1 MAIKVLKPAYVTVF
15 LNGVLMHN
23 RKELLGPTVH
33 RRPPNIFRSRRKMC
47 LLLQNHNTLVRYKYI
62 WARKIG
68 AYDTP
73 EKK

>member
-1 MAIKVLKPAYVTVF
+1 MASIKPAFVTVF

-33 RRPPNIFRSRRKMC
+33 RAAAHYLPQPDEDV

>member
-1 MAIKVLKPAYVTVF
+1 MHLKPGTAGADACIAAAAHY
-15 LNGVLMHN
+15 LPAAG
-23 RKELLGPTVH
+23 RK
-33 RRPPNIFRSRRKMC
+33 RRS